1 MLSRGATVGHS
12 HKNAKETMPRHDA
25 TNFLCT
31 DEVKIK
37 FNTRDEAPSMSFWP
51 DPDARKLK

>member
-1 MLSRGATVGHS
+1 MLWRGATVGHS

-37 FNTRDEAPSMSFWP
+37 FNTRDEAPGINVIL
-51 DPDARKLK
+51 A